1 MCNAETALEKH
12 LLLVFYTDVLCP
24 SLGYVTTKC
33 AAKELVLGTAKLTQI
48 FSPGP
53 LVY

>member
-1 MCNAETALEKH
+1 MVKESMMCNAETALEKH

-33 AAKELVLGTAKLTQI
+33 TAKLTQI